1 MLLNMQGKPI
11 VLALATVST
20 GLVAGVYYGFSVA
33 VNPGLARLPAP
44 AYIAAM
50 QAINEVI
57 VNPVFAA
64 SFFGA
69 PLLLP
74 LAAVLH
80 AGRPHSWRFRL
91 LVAASGIFLVGSL
104 GVTVVG
110 NIPLNDTL
118 AAFPVATATPAQAV
132 AARARFAA
140 PWNRWHTVRALA
152 STLALALAVG
162 ACLAVPAGR
171 PRPAV
176 K

>member
-1 MLLNMQGKPI
+1 MQGKLI
-11 VLALATVST
+11 VLALATAST
-20 GLVAGVYYGFSVA
+20 GLMAGVYYGFSVA

-74 LAAVLH
+74 LAAALY
-80 AGRPHSWRFRL
+80 AGRALSRRFRL
-91 LVAASGIFLVGSL
+91 LVAASGVFLVGSL

-110 NIPLNDTL
+110 NIPLNDAL
-118 AAFPVATATPAQAV
+118 AAFPLATATPEQA
-132 AARARFAA
+132 AEARARFVR
-140 PWNRWHTVRALA
+140 PWNRWHDVRALA
-152 STLALALAVG
+152 SALALVLSVG
-162 ACLAVPAGR
+162 ACLATSKSHDAEASK
-171 PRPAV
+171 PRP
-176 K
+176 

>member
-1 MLLNMQGKPI
+1 MNVQGKPI
-11 VLALATVST
+11 VLALATVVT

-74 LAAVLH
+74 LAAVLY
-80 AGRPHSWRFRL
+80 ASGPYRRRFRL
-91 LVAASGIFLVGSL
+91 LVAATVVFWVGSL

-118 AAFPVATATPAQAV
+118 AAFPLATATPAQAV
-132 AARARFAA
+132 AARAQFLE
-140 PWNRWHTVRALA
+140 PWNRWHTLRTLA
-152 STLALALAVG
+152 SVGALALALG
-162 ACLAVPAGR
+162 ACLAGEVGKGR
-171 PRPAV
+171 GA
-176 K
+176 

>member
-1 MLLNMQGKPI
+1 MQAKPI
-11 VLALATVST
+11 VLTLATAST

-57 VNPVFAA
+57 VNPFFAA

-74 LAAVLH
+74 LAAALY
-80 AGRPHSWRFRL
+80 AGRPQVRRFRL
-91 LVAASGIFLVGSL
+91 LVAATGVFWVGSL

-110 NIPLNDTL
+110 NIPLNDRL
-118 AAFPVATATPAQAV
+118 ANFPVANTTAAQADD
-132 AARARFAA
+132 ARAHFAG
-140 PWNRWHTVRALA
+140 PWNRWHNVRALA
-152 STLALALAVG
+152 STLALTLAVG
-162 ACLAVPAGR
+162 ACLAT
-171 PRPAV
+171 PRSKTPDNSN